1 MIKSLFEYSTLTAA
15 VLMAG
20 AAFGQTQVP
29 NTFQPGSP
37 ALASEVNENFDAL
50 AQAVQV
56 LESTDPVP
64 GPVGP
69 QGPQGVQGPAGPQG
83 SQGPAGQDAVVDS
96 ALVQTRVSGA
106 CVVGSFISAIAE
118 DGSVTCGNGGD
129 VDANTQYGEA
139 VLVNNVAGTGVANT
153 AIGMG
158 ALQFNTIRPKP
169 AIELELV

>member
-64 GPVGP
+64 
-69 QGPQGVQGPAGPQG
+69 GPAGPQG